1 MRKVLCSIGVGPHAE
16 LLALSG
22 ETFRVY
28 AGRHGYQLDLHQ
40 DIPPTD
46 RPIAWAKVPL
56 LQELLSRFDL
66 VLWIDADAAVVDPSV
81 DIAGLLGGR
90 DLMGMVAHT
99 TPESVDPIP
108 NCGVWLV
115 RSHRKTREFLDDVW
129 RSTAYIEHKWW
140 ENAAVMDLLGYELA
154 PEVRLVRPTPMYR
167 RTRFLPTEW
176 NSIAVDGSRPARIV
190 HFPGA
195 PLPERIAGLEAAVAR
210 LHASDG
216 GPSV

>member
-1 MRKVLCSIGVGPHAE
+1 MGVGPHAE

-28 AGRHGYQLDLHQ
+28 AGRHGYDLDLRQ
-40 DIPPTD
+40 VAPSTD
-46 RPIAWAKVPL
+46 RPIPWAKVLL
-56 LQELLSRFDL
+56 LQEALSRFDL

-81 DIAGLLGGR
+81 DIADLLGGR
-90 DLMGMVAHT
+90 DLMGMVAHA
-99 TPESVDPIP
+99 TPESDDPIP

-115 RSHRKTREFLDDVW
+115 RSHRMTRKFLDDVW

-154 PEVRLVRPTPMYR
+154 PAVRLVRPTPMYR
-167 RTRFLPTEW
+167 RTHFLPTEW
-176 NSIAVDGSRPARIV
+176 NSIAADGSPTARIV

-195 PLPERIAGLEAAVAR
+195 PLAERIAGLEAAVAR
-210 LHASDG
+210 LHASEGDA
-216 GPSV
+216 SV